1 MRLWQIDTW
10 DNCVTLDMGP
20 ITIMKGSHKTWFKIA
35 REINDFFTNR
45 VSEVKIYEDGE
56 LINKKD
62 WECLMIP
69 FNESL
74 QLDKVNTKSP
84 LQIIHEKI
92 VEFLAAT
99 PQYESILEEWEVLKE
114 EEEIINRTILEKFDL
129 QFRLKEFDESNLKD
143 FFILSSYKGI
153 LTPIDSKLLTLKLL
167 LEKEITKRLLIII
180 ELPELYAD
188 EQEIEELLLILKQ
201 LMNRGCYAIIIT
213 TLDDVEGRR
222 NFILK
227 GQVINEA
234 RVEMLRSK
242 VFNTIPIPIENEDF
256 LKTKELLLSSV
267 DKVGIKGEFLL
278 DFNDIHR
285 THIVVLYVILKLLEI
300 EWDIDFTKFPPNL
313 KKFFAEY

>member
-1 MRLWQIDTW
+1 M
-10 DNCVTLDMGP
+10 
-20 ITIMKGSHKTWFKIA
+20 
-35 REINDFFTNR
+35 
-45 VSEVKIYEDGE
+45 
-56 LINKKD
+56 
-62 WECLMIP
+62 
-69 FNESL
+69 
-74 QLDKVNTKSP
+74 
-84 LQIIHEKI
+84 
-92 VEFLAAT
+92 
-99 PQYESILEEWEVLKE
+99 
-114 EEEIINRTILEKFDL
+114 
-129 QFRLKEFDESNLKD
+129 
-143 FFILSSYKGI
+143 
-153 LTPIDSKLLTLKLL
+153 
-167 LEKEITKRLLIII
+167 
-180 ELPELYAD
+180 YAD

-213 TLDDVEGRR
+213 TLDDVEGRS

-300 EWDIDFTKFPPNL
+300 EWDVDFTKFPPNL

>member
-99 PQYESILEEWEVLKE
+99 PQYESILEEWEVFKE

-278 DFNDIHR
+278 DLNDIHR

-300 EWDIDFTKFPPNL
+300 EWDVDFTKFPPNL